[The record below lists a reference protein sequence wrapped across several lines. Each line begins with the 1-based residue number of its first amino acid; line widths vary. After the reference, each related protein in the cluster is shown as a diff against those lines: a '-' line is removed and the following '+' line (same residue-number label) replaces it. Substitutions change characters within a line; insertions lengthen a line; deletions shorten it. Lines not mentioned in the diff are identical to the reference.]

1 MRPKRSTLEW
11 GLEAVA
17 LLAVLGQ
24 VFLLI
29 ANWHRLPTQ
38 PTRLRFPGAPEPWDM
53 RTALGIMGAL
63 GVIGYLGMAIATH
76 YEKLIKIP
84 EQLDRAA
91 PHMRQMVFSMG
102 IMLKAVLMMVSLYLT
117 WVLVN
122 LAQGHFVGLGRR
134 YITAM
139 VLLVLVPF
147 GIYTVKLLRH

>member
-1 MRPKRSTLEW
+1 
-11 GLEAVA
+11 
-17 LLAVLGQ
+17 LLV
-24 VFLLI
+24 